1 MSIKRFVLP
10 LLIVLAFIAV
20 AVIGSRMKR
29 IPEAQG
35 IACADPVQGCDFQ
48 HRGTLVQLKFSK
60 SPSPM
65 QSFTLS
71 LQAPGVQLVRAEFQ
85 MAGMDMGFN
94 RYDLHAVAPGLF
106 TAQITLPVCVSGRRD
121 WKLYLEVDS
130 RRYVVPF
137 SSK

>member
-20 AVIGSRMKR
+20 AIIGSRMKR
-29 IPEAQG
+29 ITEAQG
-35 IACADPVQGCDFQ
+35 IACADPVQGCGFQ
-48 HRGTLVQLKFSK
+48 HHGKPAQLKFSK
-60 SPSPM
+60 SPSSM

-85 MAGMDMGFN
+85 MVGMDMGFN
-94 RYDLHAVAPGLF
+94 RYDLHAAAPGIF
-106 TAQITLPVCVSGRRD
+106 NAQITLPVCVSGRRD
-121 WKLYLEVDS
+121 WKLYLEVDNQ
-130 RRYVVPF
+130 RYVVSF